1 VSAEEKNRSYV
12 TVVREELQ
20 QYTQGLL
27 RENEKL
33 RAMATTLESD
43 KRRLELEIIE
53 ARVVLEQKEDLRRAM
68 ESFEAA
74 RAEMLQELAH
84 VVQARDAAT
93 RELDLLR
100 SRFVDVERENETYAA
115 QYHQI
120 ENQSSNLSNLYVAS
134 YQLHASV
141 ERDTVLSTIQ
151 EIVVNLIGSEEVA
164 IFEFHEGAREFRLS
178 SSFGVDKLR
187 LKNFKAGSGP
197 IGQHLLNGEV
207 FVNDHAAGGED
218 QLTACVPLKIGER
231 IIGAILVFRLLEH
244 KQALQ
249 AVDHELFELLSI
261 HASTALYCANLHD
274 ALVCVPAAVHG

>member
-1 VSAEEKNRSYV
+1 MSADEKNRSYV

-20 QYTQGLL
+20 HYTQGLL

-53 ARVVLEQKEDLRRAM
+53 ARVVLEQKEDLRRAT

-74 RAEMLQELAH
+74 RAEMLTELARLT
-84 VVQARDAAT
+84 QSRDAST

-100 SRFVDVERENETYAA
+100 SRFEDVERENETYAA

-141 ERDTVLSTIQ
+141 AREAVLGTIQ

-164 IFEFHEGAREFRLS
+164 IFEFHDGAREFRLS
-178 SSFGVDKLR
+178 ASFGVDQLK

-197 IGQHLLNGEV
+197 LGRRLVDGEV
-207 FVNDHAAGGED
+207 FVNDDAAGGED
-218 QLTACVPLKIGER
+218 QLTACVPLKIGEH

-261 HASTALYCANLHD
+261 HASTALYCANLHE
-274 ALVCVPAAVHG
+274 ASISESAAVHG